1 MRTLAKETIKT
12 RVFFF
17 FSSFFFFCCCFCS
30 SVLHTV
36 WKLLANNG
44 SIIFRIVTKQ
54 DLLVQRII
62 TPNSLPL
69 PPPRKYLPIA
79 ARHLGLYSQLYSRNT
94 CILRLIPCN
103 KLPEQTKLASGALD
117 NSDKQTNKQTF
128 SAFLKWN
135 RNKSI
140 LFYRSANLPIN
151 EEEKAESCTY
161 SNSQPTAESWE
172 FENTKALLTIQP
184 FCASTLAAV

>member
-1 MRTLAKETIKT
+1 M
-12 RVFFF
+12 
-17 FSSFFFFCCCFCS
+17 
-30 SVLHTV
+30 LHTV

-62 TPNSLPL
+62 TPNSQNNNTELT
-69 PPPRKYLPIA
+69 PPA
-79 ARHLGLYSQLYSRNT
+79 APPQIPAYCSTAFRTLFATIFQKHLYSSSNSLQ
-94 CILRLIPCN
+94 
-103 KLPEQTKLASGALD
+103 QTPWTDQACFRSFGQF
-117 NSDKQTNKQTF
+117 KQTNKQTF